1 MPVTSK
7 SPPFEIVI
15 MLSDTL
21 IPSPVTSTLS
31 RSTVPVLFFQD
42 SSSSSCGVVIVIVLF
57 FSFHSTSSPS
67 ISLIARIGTSV
78 LPSSIIGETS
88 NEYVSSFLVI
98 SLLPI
103 VICIVFDF
111 FFAVIVCVSLSHL
124 TFAPNVSNMVRI
136 GTITL
141 SSTISG

>member
-42 SSSSSCGVVIVIVLF
+42 SSSSSCGVVIVTVLF

-78 LPSSIIGETS
+78 LPFSIIGETS
-88 NEYVSSFLVI
+88 NEYVSSFLI
-98 SLLPI
+98 I
-103 VICIVFDF
+103 
-111 FFAVIVCVSLSHL
+111 
-124 TFAPNVSNMVRI
+124 
-136 GTITL
+136 
-141 SSTISG
+141 

>member
-1 MPVTSK
+1 M
-7 SPPFEIVI
+7 VI
-15 MLSDTL
+15 TLSDTL
-21 IPSPVTSTLS
+21 IPSPVTSALS
-31 RSTVPVLFFQD
+31 RSIVPVLSFHEL
-42 SSSSSCGVVIVIVLF
+42 SSSSCGVVIVTVLF

-78 LPSSIIGETS
+78 LPSSIIGATS
-88 NEYVSSFLVI
+88 DEYVSSFLVI

-111 FFAVIVCVSLSHL
+111 FFAVIFCVSLSHL
-124 TFAPNVSNMVRI
+124 TFSPNVSNMVRI

-141 SSTISG
+141 SSTISD